1 MKILNRCK
9 NNPKKMWDVICRKYG
24 AEEDE
29 DLNVLLDSLN
39 HYNLKEKR
47 KGHEDLPNW
56 NK

>member
-1 MKILNRCK
+1 
-9 NNPKKMWDVICRKYG
+9 MWDVICRKYG